1 MRSVSGVRPE
11 DLLSA
16 VRKSPDRNPAA
27 AALPFETSSKKSGH
41 SHIVPIFPVLF
52 CASIVSKE
60 LEQQYLDELMAYKI
74 EGLIVLSHTFS
85 SKELSAYHIPIVA
98 IEREDKHICSVNTDN
113 YMGAVQATS
122 LLIRNKCEILIH
134 INVPVPEEIPAYNR
148 IRGFEDTCR
157 EHHVP
162 YDLILRDL
170 GYNYETTFQ
179 AIRQV
184 FQTIEQTYPDKKKGV
199 FLANDTYANIFLNL
213 IIQKYGKL
221 PVLQWSF

>member
-1 MRSVSGVRPE
+1 MRQYRLKRTGAAISGRA
-11 DLLSA
+11 DGIQD
-16 VRKSPDRNPAA
+16 RRPDRAQP
-27 AALPFETSSKKSGH
+27 H
-41 SHIVPIFPVLF
+41 LF
-52 CASIVSKE
+52 LK
-60 LEQQYLDELMAYKI
+60 
-74 EGLIVLSHTFS
+74 
-85 SKELSAYHIPIVA
+85 
-98 IEREDKHICSVNTDN
+98 
-113 YMGAVQATS
+113 GA

-179 AIRQV
+179 AIWQV

-199 FLANDTYANIFLNL
+199 FLANDTLF
-213 IIQKYGKL
+213 
-221 PVLQWSF
+221 